1 MLKKLT
7 PEQVLLA
14 IQVRDEWLNHVFKS
28 DIPLDKE
35 LAIEG
40 VKWLYS
46 LAKMPTPYVV
56 VLDSPRSCQIAA
68 NILKKETLFQVEEQV
83 WNQVGAQAA
92 TQIRAQVRAQVADQ
106 VWDQVRGQVWNQV
119 WNQVREQVADQVGE
133 QVWNQVEDQVA
144 DQVWEQVRGQV
155 WNQVRGQVW
164 DQVRGQVWNQVWN
177 QVGDQVADQ
186 VADQVWKQVRGQ
198 VWNEVGAQVG
208 AQIRAQVRDQVGA
221 QVWEQ
226 VRGQV
231 ADQVADQVWKQKLEY
246 FTPAAENLLTD
257 SGWVPFYDYFKRISI
272 VEHKLFDKYMEYLK
286 NGVFYTIFLGGAA
299 FLCGRPEYIKRD
311 EQNRLHCEDGPA
323 IRWKDGYCNYFWHGV
338 SVPEKLIERPDEIT
352 KEDLINETNA
362 EVRRGMMEKLGER
375 FYSLLDVFEV
385 ARETMGQ
392 GEFAREAVLYRS
404 NEPDPVAGE
413 YIQYVQVTCHSTG
426 RQFTLCVPP
435 NIETPGAAVAWTFG
449 KTESDYAPI
458 VEA

>member
-1 MLKKLT
+1 LLKKLT

-68 NILKKETLFQVEEQV
+68 NILKKETLFQVGDQVRDQVAAQV
-83 WNQVGAQAA
+83 WDQVAAQVWDQVAAQVGD
-92 TQIRAQVRAQVADQ
+92 QVADQVADQ
-106 VWDQVRGQVWNQV
+106 VWDQV
-119 WNQVREQVADQVGE
+119 EA
-133 QVWNQVEDQVA
+133 
-144 DQVWEQVRGQV
+144 
-155 WNQVRGQVW
+155 
-164 DQVRGQVWNQVWN
+164 

-186 VADQVWKQVRGQ
+186 VADQVWKQVRG
-198 VWNEVGAQVG
+198 
-208 AQIRAQVRDQVGA
+208 
-221 QVWEQ
+221 
-226 VRGQV
+226 
-231 ADQVADQVWKQKLEY
+231 QVWKQKLEY

-272 VEHKLFDKYMEYLK
+272 VEHKLLDKYMEYLK

>member
-83 WNQVGAQAA
+83 WSQVG
-92 TQIRAQVRAQVADQ
+92 AQVRAQVWNEVGDQVAAQ
-106 VWDQVRGQVWNQV
+106 VWDQVEAQVWAQVEAQV
-119 WNQVREQVADQVGE
+119 WDQVEDQVAEQVADQVWK
-133 QVWNQVEDQVA
+133 QVR
-144 DQVWEQVRGQV
+144 DQVWEQVR
-155 WNQVRGQVW
+155 
-164 DQVRGQVWNQVWN
+164 DQVRAH
-177 QVGDQVADQ
+177 VADQ
-186 VADQVWKQVRGQ
+186 VAEQVWNQVRGQ
-198 VWNEVGAQVG
+198 VWNEVGAQVA
-208 AQIRAQVRDQVGA
+208 AQVRAQVAA
-221 QVWEQ
+221 QVWNEVEEQ
-226 VRGQV
+226 VGDQVAAQV
-231 ADQVADQVWKQKLEY
+231 ADQVRKQKLEY

-362 EVRRGMMEKLGER
+362 EVRRGMMEKLGQR

-435 NIETPGAAVAWTFG
+435 NIETACAAVAWTFG

>member
-1 MLKKLT
+1 
-7 PEQVLLA
+7 
-14 IQVRDEWLNHVFKS
+14 
-28 DIPLDKE
+28 
-35 LAIEG
+35 
-40 VKWLYS
+40 
-46 LAKMPTPYVV
+46 
-56 VLDSPRSCQIAA
+56 
-68 NILKKETLFQVEEQV
+68 
-83 WNQVGAQAA
+83 
-92 TQIRAQVRAQVADQ
+92 
-106 VWDQVRGQVWNQV
+106 
-119 WNQVREQVADQVGE
+119 
-133 QVWNQVEDQVA
+133 
-144 DQVWEQVRGQV
+144 
-155 WNQVRGQVW
+155 
-164 DQVRGQVWNQVWN
+164 
-177 QVGDQVADQ
+177 
-186 VADQVWKQVRGQ
+186 
-198 VWNEVGAQVG
+198 
-208 AQIRAQVRDQVGA
+208 
-221 QVWEQ
+221 
-226 VRGQV
+226 
-231 ADQVADQVWKQKLEY
+231 
-246 FTPAAENLLTD
+246 
-257 SGWVPFYDYFKRISI
+257 
-272 VEHKLFDKYMEYLK
+272 MEYLK

>member
-68 NILKKETLFQVEEQV
+68 NILKKETLFQVEDQVRDQV
-83 WNQVGAQAA
+83 WKQVWKQVRAQVGAQVRNQVGAQVGY
-92 TQIRAQVRAQVADQ
+92 QVWRQVAAQVA
-106 VWDQVRGQVWNQV
+106 
-119 WNQVREQVADQVGE
+119 AQVG
-133 QVWNQVEDQVA
+133 A
-144 DQVWEQVRGQV
+144 
-155 WNQVRGQVW
+155 
-164 DQVRGQVWNQVWN
+164 
-177 QVGDQVADQ
+177 QVGDQVAAQ
-186 VADQVWKQVRGQ
+186 VA
-198 VWNEVGAQVG
+198 A
-208 AQIRAQVRDQVGA
+208 
-221 QVWEQ
+221 
-226 VRGQV
+226 
-231 ADQVADQVWKQKLEY
+231 QVWKQKLEY

-435 NIETPGAAVAWTFG
+435 NIETACAAVAWTFG

>member
-1 MLKKLT
+1 
-7 PEQVLLA
+7 
-14 IQVRDEWLNHVFKS
+14 
-28 DIPLDKE
+28 
-35 LAIEG
+35 
-40 VKWLYS
+40 
-46 LAKMPTPYVV
+46 
-56 VLDSPRSCQIAA
+56 
-68 NILKKETLFQVEEQV
+68 
-83 WNQVGAQAA
+83 
-92 TQIRAQVRAQVADQ
+92 
-106 VWDQVRGQVWNQV
+106 
-119 WNQVREQVADQVGE
+119 
-133 QVWNQVEDQVA
+133 
-144 DQVWEQVRGQV
+144 
-155 WNQVRGQVW
+155 
-164 DQVRGQVWNQVWN
+164 
-177 QVGDQVADQ
+177 
-186 VADQVWKQVRGQ
+186 
-198 VWNEVGAQVG
+198 
-208 AQIRAQVRDQVGA
+208 
-221 QVWEQ
+221 
-226 VRGQV
+226 
-231 ADQVADQVWKQKLEY
+231 
-246 FTPAAENLLTD
+246 
-257 SGWVPFYDYFKRISI
+257 
-272 VEHKLFDKYMEYLK
+272 MEYLK

-435 NIETPGAAVAWTFG
+435 NIETACAAVAWTFG

>member
-14 IQVRDEWLNHVFKS
+14 TQVRDEWLNHVFKS

-83 WNQVGAQAA
+83 WNEVGDQVA
-92 TQIRAQVRAQVADQ
+92 AQVAAQVADQ
-106 VWDQVRGQVWNQV
+106 V
-119 WNQVREQVADQVGE
+119 A
-133 QVWNQVEDQVA
+133 A
-144 DQVWEQVRGQV
+144 
-155 WNQVRGQVW
+155 
-164 DQVRGQVWNQVWN
+164 
-177 QVGDQVADQ
+177 QVGDQVGGHVAAQ
-186 VADQVWKQVRGQ
+186 VAEQVWEQVRGQ
-198 VWNEVGAQVG
+198 VWNEVGAQV
-208 AQIRAQVRDQVGA
+208 RDQV
-221 QVWEQ
+221 W
-226 VRGQV
+226 
-231 ADQVADQVWKQKLEY
+231 DQVADQVWNQVRAQVADQVWKQVRDQVGDQVAEQVWEQKLEY

-272 VEHKLFDKYMEYLK
+272 VEHKLLDKYMEYLK

-362 EVRRGMMEKLGER
+362 EVRRAMMEKLGER

-435 NIETPGAAVAWTFG
+435 NIETACAAVAWTFG

>member
-83 WNQVGAQAA
+83 WNEVGAQVRAQVWNEVGDQVA
-92 TQIRAQVRAQVADQ
+92 AQVRAQVA
-106 VWDQVRGQVWNQV
+106 
-119 WNQVREQVADQVGE
+119 A
-133 QVWNQVEDQVA
+133 
-144 DQVWEQVRGQV
+144 
-155 WNQVRGQVW
+155 
-164 DQVRGQVWNQVWN
+164 QVWN
-177 QVGDQVADQ
+177 QVGDQVGDQ
-186 VADQVWKQVRGQ
+186 VA
-198 VWNEVGAQVG
+198 A
-208 AQIRAQVRDQVGA
+208 
-221 QVWEQ
+221 
-226 VRGQV
+226 
-231 ADQVADQVWKQKLEY
+231 QVADQVWKQKLEY

>member
-68 NILKKETLFQVEEQV
+68 NILKKETLFQV
-83 WNQVGAQAA
+83 G
-92 TQIRAQVRAQVADQ
+92 
-106 VWDQVRGQVWNQV
+106 
-119 WNQVREQVADQVGE
+119 
-133 QVWNQVEDQVA
+133 

-155 WNQVRGQVW
+155 
-164 DQVRGQVWNQVWN
+164 
-177 QVGDQVADQ
+177 AE
-186 VADQVWKQVRGQ
+186 QVWKQVRDQVWEQVRGQVRDHVADQVAEQVWEQVMGQ
-198 VWNEVGAQVG
+198 VWNEVGAQVA
-208 AQIRAQVRDQVGA
+208 AQVRAQVAAQVWNQVGA
-221 QVWEQ
+221 QV
-226 VRGQV
+226 GDQV
-231 ADQVADQVWKQKLEY
+231 AAQVADQVWKQKLEY

-272 VEHKLFDKYMEYLK
+272 VEHKLLDKYIEYLK

-338 SVPEKLIERPDEIT
+338 SVPEKLIERPDEIA

>member
-1 MLKKLT
+1 LLKKLT

-83 WNQVGAQAA
+83 WNEVGAQVA
-92 TQIRAQVRAQVADQ
+92 AQVAAQVGGQVGDQVRDQVADQ
-106 VWDQVRGQVWNQV
+106 VWNQVGAQVRDQVRGQVWNQV
-119 WNQVREQVADQVGE
+119 WNQVRDQVADQVGE

-155 WNQVRGQVW
+155 WNEVGAQVRA
-164 DQVRGQVWNQVWN
+164 
-177 QVGDQVADQ
+177 QVA
-186 VADQVWKQVRGQ
+186 AQ
-198 VWNEVGAQVG
+198 VWNEVGAQVA
-208 AQIRAQVRDQVGA
+208 AQVRAQVAAQVWNQVGA
-221 QVWEQ
+221 QV
-226 VRGQV
+226 G
-231 ADQVADQVWKQKLEY
+231 DQVAAQVWRQKLEY

-257 SGWVPFYDYFKRISI
+257 SGWVPFYDYFKRINI
-272 VEHKLFDKYMEYLK
+272 VEHKLLDKYMEYLK